1 MTYTA
6 PVQVAGSTPETV
18 KVTVSIP
25 ANPTTLIALLAGCPV
40 EGVSVGLMV
49 NERGA
54 SIILSTAQGLNREF
68 DIPEAQVATGS
79 LYDEFAPDGFILRND
94 TV

>member
-25 ANPTTLIALLAGCPV
+25 ANPSTLIALLAGCPN
-40 EGVSVGLMV
+40 EGVNVGVMV

-54 SIILSTAQGLNREF
+54 SIILSTAQGVNKAL
-68 DIPEAQVATGS
+68 DIPDAQVATGS
-79 LYDEFAPDGFILRND
+79 LYDEFAPDGFIFKND